1 MKKILFFMKRETVLT
16 VAFVLALVSMFLV
29 PPDRGYLSYIDYRTL
44 CILYALM
51 AIMNGFQKIGV
62 FDWAARSILNRSK
75 SRSGVILTLV
85 LLCFFSSMLI
95 TNDVALITFVPL
107 TVIAFEQTGDCKL
120 LPMTVVL
127 QTIAANLGSML
138 TPLGN
143 PQNLYLYGKS
153 GMSFLSFVKL
163 MFPYSALSLI
173 LLLLGVF
180 LLGLGERDFSLHTKK
195 SSRAKTIPNEVT
207 GLGREEE
214 CRTEEK
220 CRTEEVRRTEEECRK
235 QEESRQDLWNQER
248 RILCMV
254 YSGLFL
260 LGLLTVL
267 RVLPYPVMF
276 LIVMGVLLITDLLL
290 GRGVLKSTDLSLI
303 LTFTFLFVFIGNI
316 GRLQAFQDFIQRVV
330 AGHEVGSAV
339 LASQVISN
347 VPAAILL
354 SGFTDQFQAL
364 IIGCNLGGLGTL
376 IASMASLI
384 SFKYIARWNSESRF
398 GYFLR
403 FTLCNMFFLAILW
416 AWFVF
421 V

>member
-120 LPMTVVL
+120 LPTTVVL

-163 MFPYSALSLI
+163 MLPYSALSLI

-195 SSRAKTIPNEVT
+195 SSRAETIPNEVT
-207 GLGREEE
+207 GLGR
-214 CRTEEK
+214 
-220 CRTEEVRRTEEECRK
+220 EEECRK

-303 LTFTFLFVFIGNI
+303 LTFTFLFAFIGNI

-403 FTLCNMFFLAILW
+403 FTLCNIFFLAILW
-416 AWFVF
+416 AWFIF

>member
-1 MKKILFFMKRETVLT
+1 MGIIIGSLLGTWTGDLIMKKILFFMKRETVLT

-120 LPMTVVL
+120 LPTTVVL

-163 MFPYSALSLI
+163 MLPYSALSLI

-195 SSRAKTIPNEVT
+195 SSRAETIPNEVT
-207 GLGREEE
+207 GLGR
-214 CRTEEK
+214 
-220 CRTEEVRRTEEECRK
+220 EEECRK

-403 FTLCNMFFLAILW
+403 FTLCNIFFLAILW

>member
-120 LPMTVVL
+120 LPTTVVL

-163 MFPYSALSLI
+163 MLPYSALSLI

-195 SSRAKTIPNEVT
+195 SSRAETIPNEVT
-207 GLGREEE
+207 GLGR
-214 CRTEEK
+214 
-220 CRTEEVRRTEEECRK
+220 EEECRK

-403 FTLCNMFFLAILW
+403 FTLCNIFFLAILW
-416 AWFVF
+416 AWFIF

>member
-163 MFPYSALSLI
+163 MLPYSALSLI

-195 SSRAKTIPNEVT
+195 SSRAETIPNEVT
-207 GLGREEE
+207 GLGR
-214 CRTEEK
+214 
-220 CRTEEVRRTEEECRK
+220 EEECRK

>member
-16 VAFVLALVSMFLV
+16 VAFVLALVSMFLI

-75 SRSGVILTLV
+75 SRSGVILILV

-163 MFPYSALSLI
+163 MLPYSALSLI

-180 LLGLGERDFSLHTKK
+180 LLGRRGERDFSLNTKK
-195 SSRAKTIPNEVT
+195 SSRAETIPNEVT
-207 GLGREEE
+207 GLGTEEE
-214 CRTEEK
+214 RRTEED
-220 CRTEEVRRTEEECRK
+220 RRTEEECRK
-235 QEESRQDLWNQER
+235 QEESRQDLWNRER
-248 RILCMV
+248 RILCVV
-254 YSGLFL
+254 YCGLFL

-267 RVLPYPVMF
+267 RMLPYPVMF

-330 AGHEVGSAV
+330 AGHEAGSAV

-384 SFKYIARWNSESRF
+384 SFKYIARWNSESRL

-403 FTLCNMFFLAILW
+403 FTLCNIFFLAILW
-416 AWFVF
+416 AWFIF

>member
-1 MKKILFFMKRETVLT
+1 MKRETVLT

-120 LPMTVVL
+120 LPTTVVL

-163 MFPYSALSLI
+163 MLPYSALSLI

-195 SSRAKTIPNEVT
+195 SSRAETIPNEVT
-207 GLGREEE
+207 GLGR
-214 CRTEEK
+214 
-220 CRTEEVRRTEEECRK
+220 EEECRK

-403 FTLCNMFFLAILW
+403 FTLCNIFFLAILW

>member
-120 LPMTVVL
+120 LPTTVVL

-163 MFPYSALSLI
+163 MLPYSALSLI

-195 SSRAKTIPNEVT
+195 SSRAETIPNEVT
-207 GLGREEE
+207 GLGR
-214 CRTEEK
+214 
-220 CRTEEVRRTEEECRK
+220 EEECRK

-403 FTLCNMFFLAILW
+403 FTLCNIFFLAILW

>member
-1 MKKILFFMKRETVLT
+1 MKRETVLT

-62 FDWAARSILNRSK
+62 FDWSARSILNRSK

-120 LPMTVVL
+120 LPTTVVL

-163 MFPYSALSLI
+163 MLPYSALSLI
-173 LLLLGVF
+173 LFLLGVF

-195 SSRAKTIPNEVT
+195 SSRAETIPNEVT
-207 GLGREEE
+207 GLGR
-214 CRTEEK
+214 
-220 CRTEEVRRTEEECRK
+220 EEECRK

-316 GRLQAFQDFIQRVV
+316 GRLRSFQDFIQRVV

-347 VPAAILL
+347 VLAAILL

-403 FTLCNMFFLAILW
+403 FTLCNIFFLAILW
-416 AWFVF
+416 AWFIF

>member
-1 MKKILFFMKRETVLT
+1 MKRETVLT

-163 MFPYSALSLI
+163 MLPYSALSLI

-207 GLGREEE
+207 GLGR
-214 CRTEEK
+214 
-220 CRTEEVRRTEEECRK
+220 EEECRK

-416 AWFVF
+416 TWFVF

>member
-1 MKKILFFMKRETVLT
+1 MKRETVLT

-120 LPMTVVL
+120 LPTTVVL

-163 MFPYSALSLI
+163 MLPYSALSLI

-195 SSRAKTIPNEVT
+195 SSRAETIPNEVT

-214 CRTEEK
+214 C
-220 CRTEEVRRTEEECRK
+220 RTEEECRK

-303 LTFTFLFVFIGNI
+303 LTFTFLFAFIGNI

-384 SFKYIARWNSESRF
+384 SFKYIARWNSEARF

-403 FTLCNMFFLAILW
+403 FTLCNIFFLAILW
-416 AWFVF
+416 AWFIF

>member
-62 FDWAARSILNRSK
+62 FDWSARSILNRSK

-120 LPMTVVL
+120 LPTTVVL

-163 MFPYSALSLI
+163 MLPYSALSLI
-173 LLLLGVF
+173 LFLLGVF

-195 SSRAKTIPNEVT
+195 SSRAETIPNEVT
-207 GLGREEE
+207 GLGR
-214 CRTEEK
+214 
-220 CRTEEVRRTEEECRK
+220 EEECRK

-316 GRLQAFQDFIQRVV
+316 GRLRSFQDFIQRVV

-347 VPAAILL
+347 VLAAILL

-403 FTLCNMFFLAILW
+403 FTLCNIFFLAILW
-416 AWFVF
+416 AWFIF

>member
-1 MKKILFFMKRETVLT
+1 
-16 VAFVLALVSMFLV
+16 
-29 PPDRGYLSYIDYRTL
+29 
-44 CILYALM
+44 M

-163 MFPYSALSLI
+163 MLPYSALSLI

-235 QEESRQDLWNQER
+235 QE
-248 RILCMV
+248 V

>member
-1 MKKILFFMKRETVLT
+1 MKRETVLT

-163 MFPYSALSLI
+163 MLPYSALSLI

-180 LLGLGERDFSLHTKK
+180 LLGRWGERDFSLHTKK
-195 SSRAKTIPNEVT
+195 SSRAETIPNEVT
-207 GLGREEE
+207 GLGR
-214 CRTEEK
+214 
-220 CRTEEVRRTEEECRK
+220 EEECRK

-303 LTFTFLFVFIGNI
+303 LTFIFLFVFIGNI

-403 FTLCNMFFLAILW
+403 FTLCNIFFLAILW
-416 AWFVF
+416 AWFIF